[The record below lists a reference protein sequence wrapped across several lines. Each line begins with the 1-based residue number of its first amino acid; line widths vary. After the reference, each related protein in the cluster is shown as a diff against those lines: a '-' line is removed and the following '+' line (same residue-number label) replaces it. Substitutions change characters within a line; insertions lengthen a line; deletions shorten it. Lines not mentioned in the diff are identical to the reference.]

1 MNAPTILITAF
12 EPFGGET
19 INPSAEAVR
28 LLPAEIGGCRI
39 RTLTLP
45 VTFSGCFSPLL
56 EVMRAL
62 SPAAVVC
69 VGQAGGRDALTP
81 ERIAVN
87 LDDTLAPDNAGDAP
101 CERPIVPGAPAAY
114 FSTLPLRRMTERIM
128 DAGVPARISNTAGTY
143 VCNHL
148 MYLLLHELATEK
160 PACLG
165 GFVHVPY
172 VSGQA
177 ADKKE
182 LPRLPLDTIARGL
195 YAAAEAVAQAI
206 TDPARS

>member
-1 MNAPTILITAF
+1 MNSTPTILITAF
-12 EPFGGET
+12 EPFGGES

-28 LLPAEIGGCRI
+28 LLPFKIGGCRI

-45 VTFSGCFSPLL
+45 VTFAGCYPPL
-56 EVMRAL
+56 RAAIRQL
-62 SPAAVVC
+62 SPAAVLC

-81 ERIAVN
+81 ERVAVN
-87 LDDTLAPDNAGDAP
+87 LDDAAMPDNAGDAP

-114 FSTLPLRRMTERIM
+114 FSTLPLRRMTERM
-128 DAGVPARISNTAGTY
+128 TAAGVPARISNTAGTY

-148 MYLLLHELATEK
+148 MYLLLHGLATEK

-172 VSGQA
+172 VTGQA
-177 ADKKE
+177 ADKE
-182 LPRLPLDTIARGL
+182 ALPRLPLAMIVRGL
-195 YAAAEAVAQAI
+195 YAAAEAAAEAVL
-206 TDPARS
+206 